1 MTLLLGTYEIDM
13 TPQPPVQ
20 LAGYAHRE
28 GKAME
33 VHSQLFLKIYYFE
46 QGGRAF
52 LLIIGDVIWWDDQLV
67 DTWRKRVADEYSVK
81 PESICFHATHNH
93 SGPQTSEAFTSL
105 LGVSDQSYKESLE
118 DVIMK
123 SVKCAISN
131 KEPVTIARR
140 KTTSDIG
147 IYRRLKHENKMVMS
161 PNPYVPI
168 DKDVTIITFE
178 NIKHDMKA
186 MLIHYACHPTTTDA
200 NVVSSEYTGVCCAR
214 LKETYQHAVIGFL
227 QGCCGDVRPALIKD
241 HTFFRGSLQD
251 MEALGNQLAE
261 DIISGMNISDVEV
274 IHSDSLQA
282 YSYRVPLP
290 FQKEYSSNEE
300 MEPDVLSIWKQHIE
314 QNWQDKNKTRLEI
327 QFLEISSRLRFIFFN
342 GEMVQ
347 HYSQYVK
354 KIDSGVLAIGYSN
367 GMIGYIPS
375 QTQLMEGGYEAEE
388 FIYYFGLPAPFH
400 IETEKIIQN
409 AIDNILE
416 GE

>member
-13 TPQPPVQ
+13 TPRLPVQ
-20 LAGYAHRE
+20 LAGFAHRE

-33 VHSQLFLKIYYFE
+33 VHSPLFLKTYYFE
-46 QGGRAF
+46 QNGKPF
-52 LLIIGDVIWWDDQLV
+52 LLFIGDVIWWDDQLV
-67 DTWRKRVADEYSVK
+67 NTWRKRVADEYSVK
-81 PESICFHATHNH
+81 VASICFHSTHNH
-93 SGPQTSEAFTSL
+93 SGPQTSDAFTSL
-105 LGVSDQSYKESLE
+105 LGVRDQSFIESLE
-118 DVIMK
+118 DIILK
-123 SVKCAISN
+123 SVKCAITN
-131 KEPVTIARR
+131 KEPVTIVRR
-140 KTTSDIG
+140 KTSSDIG
-147 IYRRLKHENKMVMS
+147 VYRRLQYENKMVMS
-161 PNPYVPI
+161 PNPSVPI
-168 DKDVTIITFE
+168 DKEVTIITFE
-178 NIKHDMKA
+178 NRKQDMKA
-186 MLIHYACHPTTTDA
+186 MLIHHACHPTSTDA

-251 MEALGNQLAE
+251 MEAIGNQLAE
-261 DIISGMNISDVEV
+261 DIISGINISDAEM
-274 IHSDSLQA
+274 IHSDRLEA
-282 YSYRVPLP
+282 YSSQVPLP
-290 FQKEYSSNEE
+290 FQEEYTVNEE
-300 MEPDVLSIWKQHIE
+300 MEPEVIRIWKQHIE
-314 QNWQDKNKTRLEI
+314 QNWQDKNKTQLEI
-327 QFLEISSRLRFIFFN
+327 QYLDISSRLRFIFFN

-354 KIDSGVLAIGYSN
+354 KIDSGVLALGYSN

-400 IETEKIIQN
+400 IKTEKIIKN